1 MIRST
6 LFYRSK
12 TRANVRAMKR
22 TLSRAYAQRKP
33 ARAGTVITAGLINV
47 AGMEYPSD
55 ATPGSAGTKVAI
67 VNVGRP
73 AAAIYAPGYG
83 QSTAGIVGSPTSTT
97 TITSGGAARSLEDQA
112 EPDQVIGIEDATI
125 DALAAAIADT
135 ATIQWTH
142 TGNAAARNEANTL
155 DAEIVIGSVES
166 KHLYNMAQATVK
178 GRQAGAGT
186 GEPDDLTAN
195 ELAAVMA
202 TATSAAFFGETPISQ
217 PTALT
222 AADAGAI
229 NSGDAT
235 TDGVIGN
242 MRTRLGEIE
251 SKLQALGLIA

>member
-22 TLSRAYAQRKP
+22 TLSRAYTQRKP
-33 ARAGTVITAGLINV
+33 ARAGTVVATGLINV
-47 AGMEYPSD
+47 AGMEYPTTD
-55 ATPGSAGTKVAI
+55 ASGEIGAKMAV
-67 VNVGRP
+67 VNISRP
-73 AAAIYAPGYG
+73 AAAIYAPSYEQRAGLVTSAPG
-83 QSTAGIVGSPTSTT
+83 TAP
-97 TITSGGAARSLEDQA
+97 AARTGSARLREEQSQLE
-112 EPDQVIGIEDATI
+112 EIVNIEDATI
-125 DALAAAIADT
+125 NTIAEALTDT
-135 ATIQWTH
+135 STIGWTH
-142 TGNAAARNEANTL
+142 TGNAGVKSEANTL
-155 DAEIVIGSVES
+155 EAEIVIGGVEN
-166 KHLYNMAQATVK
+166 KHLYAMAQATVK

-186 GEPDDLTAN
+186 GEPDDLTAA
-195 ELAAVMA
+195 ELAAVLA

-242 MRTRLGEIE
+242 LRTRLGEIE

>member
-1 MIRST
+1 MRST

-33 ARAGTVITAGLINV
+33 ARAGTVVSAGLVNV

-55 ATPGSAGTKVAI
+55 ATPGAAGAKVAI

-73 AAAIYAPGYG
+73 AAAIYAPSYG

-97 TITSGGAARSLEDQA
+97 TTTSGGAARSLVEQA
-112 EPDQVIGIEDATI
+112 APEEVIGIEDATI
-125 DALAAAIADT
+125 NAMAAALVDT
-135 ATIQWTH
+135 STIEWTH
-142 TGNAAARNEANTL
+142 AGNNGSKNEANTIE
-155 DAEIVIGSVES
+155 AEIVIGGVEN
-166 KHLYNMAQATVK
+166 KHLYAMAQATVK

-186 GEPDDLTAN
+186 GEPDDLTAA
-195 ELAAVMA
+195 ELAAVLA
-202 TATSAAFFGETPISQ
+202 TAPSAAFFGETPISQ

-242 MRTRLGEIE
+242 LRTRLGEIE